1 MSSNQFAS
9 TPERGTYMSYNGRHI
24 YVKTHTLED
33 LLVNFQY
40 TDREELT
47 PKIHK
52 RLREVFSTSSSET
65 EPDKTYIMVAFDYIP
80 ENLNDK
86 DKYTFAGFWNPNSSD
101 YEFSF

>member
-1 MSSNQFAS
+1 MSSN
-9 TPERGTYMSYNGRHI
+9 TDKGTYMSYNGRNI
-24 YVKTHTLED
+24 YVETHTLED
-33 LLVNFQY
+33 LLVNFQH
-40 TDREELT
+40 TEELT

-52 RLREVFSTSSSET
+52 RLREVFCKSSSS